1 MAPRVPTHT
10 TKTEDAPQHHTTHKA
25 NFHPCE
31 LGLCAADLQQP
42 TQQPKPPNQ
51 RHRTHLEVR
60 PQPFAPTSVSWG
72 ADLIFFF
79 TVKHNGEFVVAP
91 RSTMPISC
99 HNRTLRWLCCMLP
112 SAPLQNR
119 YIGTSSSNEWTGR
132 VVGLDKIG
140 RSVIMYTVSRKARTL
155 LLLLLLAGCCA

>member
-1 MAPRVPTHT
+1 MA
-10 TKTEDAPQHHTTHKA
+10 HHTTSTIHTTHNA
-25 NFHPCE
+25 HIRIGSTSIHVNS
-31 LGLCAADLQQP
+31 ASATDLQQP
-42 TQQPKPPNQ
+42 IQQPNPPNQ

-72 ADLIFFF
+72 ADLMFFF
-79 TVKHNGEFVVAP
+79 TVKHNGEFVAAP
-91 RSTMPISC
+91 RSTMPIYC